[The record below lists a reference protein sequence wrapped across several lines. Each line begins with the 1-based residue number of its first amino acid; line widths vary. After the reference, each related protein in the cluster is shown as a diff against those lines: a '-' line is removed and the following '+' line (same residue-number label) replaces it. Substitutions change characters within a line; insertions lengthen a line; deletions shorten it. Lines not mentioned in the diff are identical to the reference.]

1 MSGSESGNTHKDMY
15 IHILTRVHESLD
27 WCSQASSTAPLAISH
42 PLFIPDGKDAGTVLM
57 GIYAPDHAPMCT
69 ALPVEEH
76 EKFCDTLVME
86 TQVKLITHDLKT
98 WLKPV
103 YERNGVDR
111 RLYNNIKRFS
121 CSYLLAY
128 LMDPPERIEG
138 EIEGDVETS
147 LLLENLVLK
156 YLGERY
162 PRLELWLLD
171 KDPADA
177 LYWRL
182 WEDVRCIGRLW
193 DAMVRLLSQTPDGE
207 DLLRLYHEVELPL
220 IPALLDMECRGIR
233 VNQPRAAKM
242 LGMIERVLDYLRDKI
257 AQSLGG
263 SPHFNPM
270 NDDHVEQFLVWSCG
284 ADLQGRGIS
293 DDTLWQFATSNPAI
307 TYIAHFRKITRNAA
321 FLRTAAG
328 SPSGFVHATFSQCS
342 TSTGRLAVRNP
353 PLQAIRRNTRKVYL
367 LPDDGHV
374 MVEADYSQAEARLLA
389 VVSEDPSLCAIFADA
404 GPPELETARREHLG
418 ALHPVWKEDS
428 DFHRIT
434 ARWLSRFL
442 DRPITRDN
450 SKMVMYAISYGMSA
464 RSLGMALGISED
476 QAEAVIDSF
485 YGIYP
490 GVWDWKKRV
499 VADLKQ
505 HGKRFGIA
513 GRFLRTP
520 SGRRRMFDRSLAED
534 EGEERRA
541 VNFLLQGQV
550 ADLIKQAQ
558 VRLYSLLLQRKM
570 KARIVLQ
577 LHDAL
582 YVSVPED
589 EISLAVDL
597 LKSTMLSRFVVQ
609 SFGYTISMPVEIKIP

>member
-1 MSGSESGNTHKDMY
+1 VLAISVHKPMQVF
-15 IHILTRVHESLD
+15 TRWDGSLD
-27 WCSQASSTAPLAISH
+27 WCIQAGAEAPLAVSH
-42 PLFIPDGKDAGTVLM
+42 PLIITNGKDAGTVLM
-57 GIYAPDHAPMCT
+57 GIYAPGQAPLCT

-76 EKFCDTLVME
+76 EKFMDTLVMDAP
-86 TQVKLITHDLKT
+86 VRILTHDLKT
-98 WLKPV
+98 WLRPV
-103 YERNGVDR
+103 YERKGVDIR
-111 RLYNNIKRFS
+111 IHNNIKRFS

-128 LMDPPERIEG
+128 LIDPPERIEG

-156 YLGERY
+156 YLGEPY
-162 PRLELWLLD
+162 PRLETWLRD

-182 WEDVRCIGRLW
+182 WEDALYISRLCDAIVRMLT
-193 DAMVRLLSQTPDGE
+193 QTSDGE

-233 VNQPRAAKM
+233 VNQARSTKM
-242 LGMIERVLDYLRDKI
+242 LGIIDQVLDYLRDRISKFM
-257 AQSLGG
+257 GG

-270 NDDHVEQFLVWSCG
+270 NDDHVEQFLVRSCG

-307 TYIAHFRKITRNAA
+307 ADIARYRKIARNST

-342 TSTGRLAVRNP
+342 TSTGRLTVRNP

-367 LPDDGHV
+367 LPDEGHV

-389 VVSEDPSLCAIFADA
+389 VLSEDPTICAIFADD
-404 GPPELETARREHLG
+404 GPPDLEDARREHLG
-418 ALHPVWKEDS
+418 DLYRLWSEDP
-428 DFHRIT
+428 DFHCIT

-442 DRPITRDN
+442 NRPITRDN

-464 RSLGMALGISED
+464 RSLGIALRISED
-476 QAEAVIDSF
+476 QASAVINAF
-485 YGIYP
+485 YETYP
-490 GVWDWKKRV
+490 GVWERKQRV
-499 VADLKQ
+499 VADLTKR
-505 HGKRFGIA
+505 GKRPGIA
-513 GRFLRTP
+513 GRYLRTP
-520 SGRRRMFDRSLAED
+520 SGRRRMFDRAFTEY

-558 VRLYSLLLQRKM
+558 VRLYRELLQRKM
-570 KARIVLQ
+570 KTRIVLQ

-582 YVSVPED
+582 YVSIPED
-589 EISLAVDL
+589 EISVAVAL
-597 LKSTMLSRFVVQ
+597 LESAMLSKFTVH
-609 SFGYTISMPVEIKIP
+609 SFGYIISMPVEIKIR